1 MKFCSFQS
9 KVQRC
14 KKRVVLCDLVE
25 VLIVSLSQSLII
37 PCDSFSRC
45 QHQEKCIKACFREA
59 HSGSLWGM
67 PDVNIRQPKGWPGAH
82 FKGLSGNSWDIWDT
96 RNSWMFICFHLFSFV
111 FIIFHPLELRLEA
124 KYSPA
129 EVDCS
134 WAFLLNAMVHKIHS
148 PGFGLADS
156 GDAGFLHQLIHLIF
170 AAAISF

>member
-1 MKFCSFQS
+1 MTKGPLVKFCSFQS

-96 RNSWMFICFHLFSFV
+96 RNSWMFICFHLFSSY
-111 FIIFHPLELRLEA
+111 FIPWNCASRQSTH
-124 KYSPA
+124 
-129 EVDCS
+129 
-134 WAFLLNAMVHKIHS
+134 LLKWTA
-148 PGFGLADS
+148 PGHFC
-156 GDAGFLHQLIHLIF
+156 
-170 AAAISF
+170 